1 MTTRVIEF
9 WGFAMGKRL
18 CVVVFGLALLA
29 GACSSGVKGPQT
41 YKVQADQAEPAGKK
55 IQFSEWFPGKI
66 TAQAGD
72 TIVFHNA
79 SSEAPH
85 TFTFGVKAD
94 RSNSPAPD
102 SPKGL
107 NAAVFAPCYV
117 KTGATTSLASCANH
131 ALPAYDGTGYWNSG
145 AVFPGPQAKD
155 VQIKLA
161 NNIPD
166 GTYTFV
172 CVLHTAMNGILT
184 IGKDR
189 TAPADVAKEASQDE
203 ASAKTSALAVKVPP
217 TEANTITAGWGTP
230 SVSYNEFAP
239 LQITVPVGTTV
250 KWIDRHP
257 EEPHTVT
264 FQSPFKSPADP
275 GATAPG
281 GVKNGGDYSGGFANS
296 GFFGGPQPYALRFV
310 KKGTYN
316 FVCVIHAGMH
326 GTVVVS

>member
-1 MTTRVIEF
+1 
-9 WGFAMGKRL
+9 MGRRL
-18 CVVVFGLALLA
+18 GVLLCGLAVLA
-29 GACSSGVKGPQT
+29 SCSSGVKGAQT
-41 YKVQADQAEPAGKK
+41 YTVQADQQEPAGKK
-55 IQFSEWFPGKI
+55 IQFSEWFPANI
-66 TAQAGD
+66 TAEAGD

-107 NAAVFAPCYV
+107 NPAVFAPCYLKAGAS
-117 KTGATTSLASCANH
+117 KTLTSCANH
-131 ALPAYDGTGYWNSG
+131 VLPAYDGTGYWNSG
-145 AVFPGPQAKD
+145 AVFPGPTAKD

-161 NNIPD
+161 SNIPD

-172 CVLHTAMNGILT
+172 CVLHSAMNGVLT

-189 TAPADVAKEASQDE
+189 KTPAEVSAQASKDE
-203 ASAKTSALAVKVPP
+203 ASAKTAALAVKVPP
-217 TEANTITAGWGTP
+217 TEPNTITAGWGTP

-250 KWIDRHP
+250 KWVDRHP

-264 FQSPFKSPADP
+264 FESPFKSPSDP
-275 GATAPG
+275 GVPAPG
-281 GVKNGGDYSGGFANS
+281 GVKSGGAYSGGFSHS
-296 GFFGGPQPYALRFV
+296 GFIGGPQTFSLKFV
-310 KKGTYN
+310 KKGSYN
-316 FVCVIHAGMH
+316 FVCVIHPGMH